1 MNDDTDV
8 DFEPLVCVGIE
19 VSDRL
24 SVQSAIRMEIF
35 KAKCPNENP

>member
-8 DFEPLVCVGIE
+8 DFEPFVYVGIE
-19 VSDRL
+19 ASDRF